1 MAGEIVGGV
10 LGSGVVGAFLG
21 TYITT
26 RVVVYRI
33 GQACTGPPAYQVI
46 GRLVSVV
53 IPTLMEEEYLPK
65 LLETIRNQTYQP
77 IEIVVA
83 DSSPPPSSDKTLEIC
98 QVYKARYVFVPKLN
112 LPHARNVGAMEAQG
126 EILVFVDADCLFTPT
141 YIQDVVA
148 ALDEGYVLAH
158 GADPVAEGIFF
169 PAASLMLRSWL
180 KPKAYTTG
188 RGIAIW
194 KSAFNELGGYDESLD
209 PTKGFREDLDLGKRV
224 RQKYG
229 SKAIQLLR
237 TSYLGESARRIRYLG
252 TAEWNKVR
260 GVRGSKT
267 IPI

>member
-1 MAGEIVGGV
+1 MSGVILGGV
-10 LGSGVVGAFLG
+10 LGSGFAGACL
-21 TYITT
+21 TAYITT

-33 GQACTGPPAYQVI
+33 GQASRPPAYQVM

-83 DSSPPPSSDKTLEIC
+83 DSSPPPSSDRTLEIC
-98 QVYKARYVFVPKLN
+98 QAYEARYVFVPKLN
-112 LPHARNVGAMEAQG
+112 LPHARNVGAMEAKG
-126 EILVFVDADCLFTPT
+126 EILLFVDADCLFTPT

-169 PAASLMLRSWL
+169 AAASLMLRSWF

-194 KSAFNELGGYDESLD
+194 KSAFNELGGYDETLD
-209 PTKGFREDLDLGKRV
+209 PTLGFREDLDLGKRV
-224 RQKYG
+224 RQRYG

-237 TSYLGESARRIRYLG
+237 TSYLGESARRIKYLG

>member
-1 MAGEIVGGV
+1 MDVVIVGGV
-10 LGSGVVGAFLG
+10 IGGGFAGTFL
-21 TYITT
+21 TAYITT

-33 GQACTGPPAYQVI
+33 GQASKPPAYQVM

-77 IEIVVA
+77 IEVIVA
-83 DSSPPPSSDKTLEIC
+83 DSSPPPSSDKTMEIC
-98 QVYKARYVFVPKLN
+98 QAYEARYVYVPKLN
-112 LPHARNVGAMEAQG
+112 LPHARNSGAMEARG

-148 ALDEGYVLAH
+148 ALDEGCVLAH
-158 GADPVAEGIFF
+158 GADPLAEGIFLS
-169 PAASLMLRSWL
+169 AASVILRSWL
-180 KPKAYTTG
+180 KPKVYTTG

-194 KSAFNELGGYDESLD
+194 KSAFNDIGGYDESLD
-209 PTKGFREDLDLGKRV
+209 PTLGFREDLDLGRRV
-224 RQKYG
+224 RLRYG
-229 SKAIQLLR
+229 SKAIKLLR
-237 TSYLGESARRIRYLG
+237 TSYLGESARRIKFLG
-252 TAEWNKVR
+252 TAEWNRVR

>member
-1 MAGEIVGGV
+1 MSGVILGGV
-10 LGSGVVGAFLG
+10 LGSGFAGACL
-21 TYITT
+21 TAYITT

-33 GQACTGPPAYQVI
+33 GQASRPPAYQVM

-65 LLETIRNQTYQP
+65 LLETIRNQTYQT

-98 QVYKARYVFVPKLN
+98 QAYEARYVFVPKLN
-112 LPHARNVGAMEAQG
+112 LPHARNAGAMEAKG
-126 EILVFVDADCLFTPT
+126 EILLFVDADCLFTPT

-148 ALDEGYVLAH
+148 ALDEGCVLAH
-158 GADPVAEGIFF
+158 GADPLSEGVFLLSM
-169 PAASLMLRSWL
+169 ASVMLRSWL

-194 KSAFNELGGYDESLD
+194 KNAFNEIGGYDESLD
-209 PTKGFREDLDLGKRV
+209 PTLGFREDLDLGKRV
-224 RQKYG
+224 RQRYG
-229 SKAIQLLR
+229 SKAIKLLR
-237 TSYLGESARRIRYLG
+237 TSYLGESARRIKYLG